1 LKCFNCYTEY
11 VPTLSNPLCHECGFC
26 YYCRDFFSCFHYD
39 TGNEDYNYNLEQQQQ
54 QQPLPQT
61 LGKNEKKNN
70 IQNWDSYNDL
80 VSSTSLTKTP
90 PDLDNSTA
98 VIVIDE
104 SVRRKLGK
112 LHILEL
118 IKKLTSPEMNYYVD
132 IIPTGTLDNDVIKV
146 FNSYVDIPAL
156 ILTSD
161 KGLYGKLPAHSLFVK
176 AKKGSNAVRII
187 TEAVKHRISRL

>member
-39 TGNEDYNYNLEQQQQ
+39 TGNKDYNYNLEQQQQ

-61 LGKNEKKNN
+61 TGKNEKKNN

-80 VSSTSLTKTP
+80 LSSTTLTT
-90 PDLDNSTA
+90 PDLQNSTA

-112 LHILEL
+112 LHITEL
-118 IKKLTSPEMNYYVD
+118 IQKLTSPEMNCYVD
-132 IIPTGTLDNDVIKV
+132 IIPTGTSDDGIIKV
-146 FNSYVDIPAL
+146 FNSYIDIPAL

-161 KGLYGKLPAHSLFVK
+161 KALYEKLPAHSLFVR

-187 TEAVKHRISRL
+187 TEAVKHRVSRL

>member
-1 LKCFNCYTEY
+1 MKCFNCYTEY

-39 TGNEDYNYNLEQQQQ
+39 TGNKDYNYNLEQQQQ
-54 QQPLPQT
+54 QELLPQT
-61 LGKNEKKNN
+61 PGKNDKKNN

-90 PDLDNSTA
+90 PDLENSTA

-112 LHILEL
+112 LHISEL
-118 IKKLTSPEMNYYVD
+118 IKKLTSLEMNYYVD
-132 IIPTGTLDNDVIKV
+132 IIPTGTSDNDVIKV
-146 FNSYVDIPAL
+146 FNSYVDIPVL

-161 KGLYGKLPAHSLFVK
+161 KGLYEKLPAHSLFVK

-187 TEAVKHRISRL
+187 TEEVKHRISRL